1 MSVSYVLKEIVNS
14 ASPSPK
20 SRLSNPV
27 ELDEF
32 NLTEGPFN
40 EAQGIRIEWY
50 WTNISLASPI
60 GPLGLKLLWIWDW
73 DCD

>member
-40 EAQGIRIEWY
+40 EAQGIRMVLDLH
-50 WTNISLASPI
+50 ISSKPNWPFGFEVALD
-60 GPLGLKLLWIWDW
+60 LGLGL
-73 DCD
+73 

>member
-14 ASPSPK
+14 ARPSPK

-32 NLTEGPFN
+32 NLTECPFN
-40 EAQGIRIEWY
+40 EAQGIRMVLDQH
-50 WTNISLASPI
+50 ISGKPNRPFGFEVALD
-60 GPLGLKLLWIWDW
+60 LGLGL
-73 DCD
+73 